1 MAHTIIRTAEQEEYI
16 HQKHNLFFVRDVVT
30 AATNPYLS
38 LHRGR
43 VEPGGKIV
51 CHRQEHTVTVYILSG
66 DVLCTVGKEETRLGA
81 GCCVVVPPDV
91 DRGFKNC
98 GEQPVELLI
107 VVTPPQC

>member
-1 MAHTIIRTAEQEEYI
+1 MTHTIVRTAEQEEYI
-16 HQKHNLFFVRDVVT
+16 PPRHNLFFMRDVVT
-30 AATNPYLS
+30 AATNPRLS

-43 VEPGGKIV
+43 LEPSGEIV

-66 DVLCTVGKEETRLGA
+66 DVLCTVEKEETRLGA
-81 GCCVVVPPDV
+81 GCCVVITGGVE
-91 DRGFKNC
+91 RGFKNC